1 MITLTADIVRS
12 TNKKLT
18 MPTLTIDNQTI
29 TVPEGKTILEAAEAL
44 GIVVPH
50 FCYHK
55 DLGAV
60 GSCRMCA
67 VTVHTGPMP
76 GLKMACLIPV
86 EEGMVVTTGDDASAT
101 FRERVGEW
109 LMLNHPHD
117 CPVCDEGGECQ
128 LQEMTIS
135 SGHGIRRYKGDKGT
149 YTNQDLGPYV
159 AQEMNRCIQC
169 YRCART
175 YKDYCG
181 GRDFGVMGS
190 RNRVFFGRFKDG
202 MLESDF
208 SGNLVDVCPT
218 GVFTD
223 RTFRFKSRSWDLEQA
238 DSVCPHCAV
247 GCATI
252 PGGRLRE
259 LQRVCSGDNPQ
270 VNASFIC
277 DRGRFGSGYASHP
290 ERPRQARHKDQ
301 NISVEDALTL
311 LESQIRTAVQQHGP
325 EAVLLLGSDRA
336 SLETNW
342 LLQRTAKHFGCRVPV
357 LNAHARRH
365 QTAQIA
371 AFDFSDRLASLEDVR
386 NSDLVLVFG
395 VDPLAEAPLLA
406 LALRQMVRKQGRVLL
421 YDPRPVELPC
431 EFDHQAFSPAGLQ
444 ELLENGGVEGRH
456 LRDLLGQAQRPVIV
470 AGADL
475 LGPLGL
481 QSLHAW
487 ASGASNA
494 ERSCQVYPVLA
505 GANSFGTALLSL
517 PEQDDLLTRLESGK
531 VKALICVETD
541 PLLEAPHGERF
552 SAALA
557 QVDNL
562 VVMDYLPT
570 PLSTNAGLFIPTC
583 PPVEDSGTFINNEGR
598 LRRFRQVIKPGLS
611 LARTGAG
618 EHPSREFTLITPGG
632 DPLPA
637 ALVLQRLIRQEQ
649 ELSELHR
656 HLAEDQPRLKELP
669 TITPGAPGKRVKP
682 AVTRPQK
689 TDKLPE
695 QPAGTFQLVVS
706 PARYGS
712 DLFSR
717 FAAKLAPR
725 LTSTRLYLH
734 PDDLFERGLKDG
746 EKAVVET
753 DFGSFRLTVASR
765 PGMAA
770 GCALVENN
778 GDCPQLIP
786 GAGLSY
792 CHIAPGGADE

>member
-1 MITLTADIVRS
+1 
-12 TNKKLT
+12 

-29 TVPEGKTILEAAEAL
+29 SVPAGKTILEAAEDL
-44 GIVVPH
+44 GIMVPH

-55 DLGAV
+55 ELGAV

-76 GLKMACLIPV
+76 GLKMACLVAV
-86 EEGMVVTTGDDASAT
+86 EDGMVVTTGDETAVT

-135 SGHGIRRYKGDKGT
+135 SGHGIRRYQGEKGT
-149 YTNQDLGPYV
+149 YTNQDLGPFI

-208 SGNLVDVCPT
+208 SGNLVDLCPT

-223 RTFRFKSRSWDLEQA
+223 RTFRFKSRAWDLEQA
-238 DSVCPHCAV
+238 DSVCPHCGV

-259 LQRVCSGDNPQ
+259 LQRVRSGDNPL
-270 VNASFIC
+270 VNATFIC
-277 DRGRFGSGYASHP
+277 DRGRFGSGYANHP
-290 ERPRQARHKDQ
+290 ERPRQARQ
-301 NISVEDALTL
+301 EEQLISVAQGLTN
-311 LESQIRTAVQQHGP
+311 LETQIRAAVKQHGP
-325 EAVLLLGSDRA
+325 EAVLLVGSERA

-342 LLQRTAKHFGCRVPV
+342 LLQRMAKYFGCRVPV
-357 LNAHARRH
+357 LNAHRHRH
-365 QTAQIA
+365 QTAQMA
-371 AFDFSDRLASLEDVR
+371 AFDFSDRLASLQDVR
-386 NSDLVLVFG
+386 NSDLLLVFG

-406 LALRQMVRKQGRVLL
+406 LALRQAVRKEGRVVL

-431 EFDHQAFSPAGLQ
+431 EADQIAIAPLALQ
-444 ELLENGGVEGRH
+444 ELLVDGGAEGRH
-456 LRDLLGQAQRPVIV
+456 LRDLLGQAKRPVIIG
-470 AGADL
+470 GADL
-475 LGPLGL
+475 LGVTGL
-481 QSLHAW
+481 QKIQVW
-487 ASGASNA
+487 AEKASNA
-494 ERSCQVYPVLA
+494 ERPCLIYPVLA

-517 PEQDDLLTRLESGK
+517 PEQDDLLTRLEGGK
-531 VKALICVETD
+531 VKMLICVETD
-541 PLLEAPHGERF
+541 PLLETPDGERF
-552 SAALA
+552 AAALTRLDQLA
-557 QVDNL
+557 VL
-562 VVMDYLPT
+562 DYLPT
-570 PLSTNAGLFIPTC
+570 SLSGHANLFIPTC

-598 LRRFRQVIKPGLS
+598 LRRFQQVIKPGLS
-611 LARTGAG
+611 LAVD
-618 EHPSREFTLITPGG
+618 EHPSREFSPDTPGS
-632 DPLPA
+632 DPQPA
-637 ALVLQRLIRQEQ
+637 TLLLQRLIGQEQ
-649 ELSELHR
+649 PLTELHR
-656 HLAEDQPRLKELP
+656 QLVLEQPRLTALTRLKAGQAG
-669 TITPGAPGKRVKP
+669 TRVAP
-682 AVTRPQK
+682 AVARPQQV
-689 TDKLPE
+689 DHLPE
-695 QPAGTFQLVVS
+695 QPAQTLQLVVS

-717 FAAKLAPR
+717 YATKLNPR
-725 LTSTRLYLH
+725 KRPPCLYLH
-734 PDDLFERGLKDG
+734 PDDLQVHGLKDG
-746 EKAVVET
+746 DSAVVET
-753 DFGSFRLTVASR
+753 DFGSFKLPVSSQ

-770 GCALVENN
+770 GCVLVENSEAF
-778 GDCPQLIP
+778 PQLIP

-792 CHIAPGGADE
+792 CVISPGGANE

>member
-1 MITLTADIVRS
+1 
-12 TNKKLT
+12 

-76 GLKMACLIPV
+76 GLKMACLVMV
-86 EEGMVVTTGDDASAT
+86 EEDMVVTTGDDVSVA

-128 LQEMTIS
+128 LQEMTVA
-135 SGHGIRRYKGDKGT
+135 SGHGIRRYRGDKGT
-149 YTNQDLGPYV
+149 YINQDLGPFI

-190 RNRVFFGRFKDG
+190 RNRVFFGRFKEG

-247 GCATI
+247 GCAVI

-259 LQRVCSGDNPQ
+259 LQRVRSGDNPQ

-277 DRGRFGSGYASHP
+277 DRGRFGTGYVNHP
-290 ERPRQARHKDQ
+290 QRPRQARHKDQ
-301 NISVEDALTL
+301 VVSVDEALTQ
-311 LESQIRTAVQQHGP
+311 LEVQIRAAVKQHGP

-336 SLETNW
+336 SLESNW
-342 LLQRTAKHFGCRVPV
+342 LLQRAAKYFGCRVPV
-357 LNAHARRH
+357 LNAHSQR
-365 QTAQIA
+365 QQVAQMA
-371 AFDFSDRLASLEDVR
+371 AFDVSDRLASLADIR
-386 NSDLVLVFG
+386 NSDLVLAFG

-406 LALRQMVRKQGRVLL
+406 LALRQSVRKDGRVLL

-431 EFDHQAFSPAGLQ
+431 DFDHQPFSPVALL
-444 ELLENGGVEGRH
+444 ELLKDGGIEGRH
-456 LRDLLGQAQRPVIV
+456 LRELLAQARQPVIV
-470 AGADL
+470 AGSDQ

-481 QSLHAW
+481 QLAGEW
-487 ASGASNA
+487 AATASNA
-494 ERSCQVYPVLA
+494 ERPCLIYPVLA
-505 GANSFGTALLSL
+505 AANSFGSALLSL

-531 VKALICVETD
+531 VKMLVCVESD

-552 SAALA
+552 ASALA
-557 QVDNL
+557 QVDHL
-562 VVMDYLPT
+562 VVLDYLPT
-570 PLSTNAGLFIPTC
+570 PLSQQAGLFIPTC

-598 LRRFRQVIKPGLS
+598 LRRFSQVIKPGLS

-618 EHPSREFTLITPGG
+618 EHPPREFSLVTPGS
-632 DPLPA
+632 DPVSATVL
-637 ALVLQRLIRQEQ
+637 LQRLIKQEQ
-649 ELSELHR
+649 EMADLHR
-656 HLAEDQPRLKELP
+656 QLALDQPRLEGLPELV
-669 TITPGAPGKRVKP
+669 PGSPGVRVKS
-682 AVTRPQK
+682 AVARPQK
-689 TDKLPE
+689 IDKLPE
-695 QPAGTFQLVVS
+695 QPAGTLQLVVS
-706 PARYGS
+706 PARYGG
-712 DLFSR
+712 DLLSR
-717 FAAKLAPR
+717 FSEKLAPR
-725 LTSTRLYLH
+725 VVPAQLYLH
-734 PDDLFERGLKDG
+734 VDDLSERGLSDG
-746 EKAVVET
+746 DKVMLET
-753 DFGSFRLTVASR
+753 DFGSFNLVVTSR
-765 PGMAA
+765 SGMAR
-770 GCALVENN
+770 GCALVENS
-778 GDCPQLIP
+778 GGCPQLIP

>member
-1 MITLTADIVRS
+1 
-12 TNKKLT
+12 

-29 TVPEGKTILEAAEAL
+29 TVSEGKTILEAAEAL
-44 GIVVPH
+44 GIMVPH

-55 DLGAV
+55 ELGAV
-60 GSCRMCA
+60 GACRMCA
-67 VTVHTGPMP
+67 VTVHSGQMP
-76 GLKMACLIPV
+76 GLKMACLVPV
-86 EEGMVVTTGDDASAT
+86 EEGMVVTTGDEASAT
-101 FRERVGEW
+101 FRDRVGEW

-135 SGHGIRRYKGDKGT
+135 SGHGIRRYQGDKGT
-149 YTNQDLGPYV
+149 YTNQDLGPFI

-238 DSVCPHCAV
+238 DSVCPHCGV

-270 VNASFIC
+270 VNATFIC
-277 DRGRFGSGYASHP
+277 DRGRFGSGYVSHP
-290 ERPRQARHKDQ
+290 ERPRQARHNDQ
-301 NISVEDALTL
+301 VISIDDALIEL
-311 LESQIRTAVQQHGP
+311 DAQIGAAVQQHGP

-342 LLQRTAKHFGCRVPV
+342 LLQSAAKHFGCRVPV

-365 QTAQIA
+365 QTAQMA
-371 AFDFSDRLASLEDVR
+371 AFDFSASLASLEDIR
-386 NSDLVLVFG
+386 NSDLTLVFG
-395 VDPLAEAPLLA
+395 VDPLAEAPILA

-431 EFDHQAFSPAGLQ
+431 DFDHQAYSPAALQ
-444 ELLENGGVEGRH
+444 ELLEDGGVEGRH
-456 LRDLLGQAQRPVIV
+456 LRDLLAQAERPVIV

-475 LGPLGL
+475 LGPRGL
-481 QSLHAW
+481 QLLQGW
-487 ASGASNA
+487 TTGAANA
-494 ERSCQVYPVLA
+494 ERPCRFYPVLA

-517 PEQDDLLTRLESGK
+517 PEQDDLLTRLEGGK
-531 VKALICVETD
+531 VKMLVCVEND
-541 PLLEAPHGERF
+541 PLLEAPLGERF
-552 SAALA
+552 AAALTRL
-557 QVDNL
+557 DSL
-562 VVMDYLPT
+562 VVVDYLPT
-570 PLSTNAGLFIPTC
+570 SLGAHANLFVPSC
-583 PPVEDSGTFINNEGR
+583 PPFEDDGTFINNEGR
-598 LRRFRQVIKPGLS
+598 LRRYRRVLKPGLTLAHTDQGGHPPREFS
-611 LARTGAG
+611 LA
-618 EHPSREFTLITPGG
+618 TPGSE
-632 DPLPA
+632 PMPT
-637 ALVLQRLIRQEQ
+637 ALLLQRLIGQKPDMNA
-649 ELSELHR
+649 LHR
-656 HLAEDQPRLKELP
+656 QMVEQQPRLEPLLKLK
-669 TITPGAPGKRVKP
+669 PGDPGVRVGS
-682 AVTRPQK
+682 AVARPQNI
-689 TDKLPE
+689 DKLPE
-695 QPAGTFQLVVS
+695 QPAGTFQMVVS
-706 PARYGS
+706 AARYGS
-712 DLFSR
+712 DLLSR
-717 FAAKLAPR
+717 FAEKLAPR
-725 LTSTRLYLH
+725 LTPTRLGLH
-734 PDDLFERGLKDG
+734 PDDLVERGLKDG
-746 EKAVVET
+746 APAVVET
-753 DFGSFRLTVASR
+753 DFGSFKLTVASR

-770 GCALVENN
+770 GCALVENS

-786 GAGLSY
+786 GAELSY
-792 CHIAPGGADE
+792 CHISPGGADE